1 VEATVM
7 TDGLRS
13 DLDGAVLTLTLDRPD
28 RRNALTGAVLDALR
42 TALDD
47 LDDAVRVV
55 VLTGEGKGF
64 CAGQDLADEA
74 VAAEGADLGDTVD
87 RWNAGVRA
95 IRAARVP
102 VVAAVNGVAAGAGAN
117 LALACD
123 LVVAAR
129 SARFLEPFAG
139 LGLVPDGGGTW
150 TLPRLVGSQRAAAM
164 IMLGAPLDAT
174 TAASWGLI
182 AEVVDDEA
190 FTERVDAVAATIAG
204 FPPEGMAA
212 TKRALRAS
220 LDHDLDA
227 QLDLER
233 DLQSTA
239 GAGEEYQQA
248 LAAFLSRGKG

>member
-1 VEATVM
+1 M

-13 DLDGAVLTLTLDRPD
+13 ERDGAVLTLTLDRPE
-28 RRNALTGAVLDALR
+28 RRNALTGAVLDGLR
-42 TALDD
+42 DALDT

-74 VAAEGADLGDTVD
+74 VAAEGADLGATVE

-95 IRAARVP
+95 IGSARVP

-123 LVVAAR
+123 LVIAAR

-150 TLPRLVGSQRAAAM
+150 LLPRLVGPQRAAAM
-164 IMLGAPLDAT
+164 TLLGAPLSAT
-174 TAASWGLI
+174 DAASWGLI
-182 AEVVDDEA
+182 AEVVDDDE
-190 FTERVDAVAATIAG
+190 FTERVAAIAATIAG
-204 FPPEGMAA
+204 LPPQGIAA
-212 TKRALRAS
+212 TKRLLRAS
-220 LDHDLDA
+220 VDTDLDT
-227 QLDLER
+227 QLDRER
-233 DLQSTA
+233 DEQRTR

-248 LAAFLSRGKG
+248 LAAFLSRGRG